1 MYTGAYMTRQWF
13 ESYFSEDYYRADRHE
28 DTDLEVE
35 GISLLL
41 GPPKDTILLDLG
53 CGYGRHSVK
62 LAELGYR
69 MVGYD
74 LSPILLRRA
83 AGVNPSVGWI
93 RGDVRSL
100 PFRNTFDGM
109 ISMFNA
115 FGYFEDET
123 ENYIVLQ
130 EVEAVLRPGGRMI
143 IQLVNRDF
151 LVREFV
157 REEIRREDGLLVLE
171 ERNFDVVSSRV
182 LTVTTVME
190 GTEQRRYESSIRV
203 YTLSELDMLMAAA
216 GLKIREVYGGLDQRP
231 FDWDTNQLVIIA
243 EKP

>member
-1 MYTGAYMTRQWF
+1 MTSQWF
-13 ESYFSEDYYRADRHE
+13 ESYFNEDYYRADRHE

-41 GPPKDTILLDLG
+41 GPPKDTTVLDLG
-53 CGYGRHSVK
+53 CGYGRHSLK
-62 LAELGYR
+62 LSELGYR

-83 AGVNPSVGWI
+83 AGGNPNIGWI

-100 PFRNTFDGM
+100 PFRNKFDGM

-123 ENYIVLQ
+123 DNYIVLQ
-130 EVEAVLRPGGRMI
+130 EVEAVLRPGGRLI
-143 IQLVNRDF
+143 VQLVNRDF
-151 LVREFV
+151 LVRKFV
-157 REEIRREDGLLVLE
+157 EEEIRREDGLLVLE
-171 ERNFDVVSSRV
+171 ERAFDAVSSRV
-182 LTVTTVME
+182 LTVTTVIE

-203 YTLSELDMLMAAA
+203 YTLSELDMLMSAA
-216 GLKIREVYGGLDQRP
+216 GLKIREVYGGLDQRL
-231 FDWDTNQLVIIA
+231 FDWDTNQLIIIA